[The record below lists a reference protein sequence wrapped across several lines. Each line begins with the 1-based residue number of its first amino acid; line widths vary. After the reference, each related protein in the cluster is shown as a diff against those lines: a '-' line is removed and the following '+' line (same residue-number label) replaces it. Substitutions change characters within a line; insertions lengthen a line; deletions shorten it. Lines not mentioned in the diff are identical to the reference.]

1 MTKLSSTDKLVYGLL
16 YTLGSKNDL
25 IYPKNDFIADTL
37 GLTLYQVK
45 KSLNTLKNEGLIE
58 IINPNRYRQIKI
70 LPLVPVSKTNDKQ
83 VDPKLNELLERIY
96 DKL

>member
-16 YTLGSKNDL
+16 YTLGSKSDL
-25 IYPKNDFIADTL
+25 IYPKNDFIAHTL

-45 KSLNTLKNEGLIE
+45 KSLNTLKNEELIE

-70 LPLVPVSKTNDKQ
+70 MPLVPVSKTNSKQ
-83 VDPKLNELLERIY
+83 LDPNLNDLLEQIY